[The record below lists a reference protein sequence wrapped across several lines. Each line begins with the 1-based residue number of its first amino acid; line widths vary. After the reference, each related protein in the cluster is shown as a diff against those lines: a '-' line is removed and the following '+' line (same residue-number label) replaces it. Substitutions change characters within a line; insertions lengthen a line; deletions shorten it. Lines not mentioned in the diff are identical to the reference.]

1 LSKEKVKDHRGKTR
15 PSIEEMTIKGK
26 IGDKTAEMIGEKI
39 KEQKIHNAMKIYNM
53 VAKMKETLWWGRQY
67 HI

>member
-1 LSKEKVKDHRGKTR
+1 
-15 PSIEEMTIKGK
+15 MTIKGK